1 MAITPKQILDTA
13 VAVGREAVTK
23 GMELAGKLRSDERAE
38 RPTTPAQPVRRG
50 TPAPSGSPST
60 VGAAKPGQA
69 RGPKSATAG
78 TARKPP
84 ANKAKAPAAK
94 PSQATKTAASKSK
107 RPKAQPAAA
116 SRKAGPTSKHD

>member
-13 VAVGREAVTK
+13 VAVGRGTVNK
-23 GMELAGKLRSDERAE
+23 GVELAGKLRSDERAE
-38 RPTTPAQPVRRG
+38 RPTTPAQPVRRS
-50 TPAPSGSPST
+50 TPTPSGSPST
-60 VGAAKPGQA
+60 VGAAKPGKP

-94 PSQATKTAASKSK
+94 PSRATKAAAAKAS

-116 SRKAGPTSKHD
+116 SRKAGPASKHD